1 MMKPHV
7 KRALNLVG
15 GVLSILLAIQTAAG
29 LAGRVRRVDI
39 LLLFATGMGAGV
51 TLVGLVRDRR
61 GPRGA

>member
-1 MMKPHV
+1 MKPRVRRTLH
-7 KRALNLVG
+7 LVG
-15 GVLSILLAIQTAAG
+15 GVLSIALAIQTAAG

-51 TLVGLVRDRR
+51 TLVGLIRDLR